1 MHTRLTAVFRDTL
14 LSDQVELRQ
23 ACMSA
28 KKPTQKPKGWG
39 KFGSLSNDRGVKP
52 SRLLF
57 SIFWSLYGKERRLTS
72 QTAAGN
78 RALKVLE
85 E

>member
-57 SIFWSLYGKERRLTS
+57 SIFWSLYREGTQAHFPNCGGKS
-72 QTAAGN
+72 S
-78 RALKVLE
+78 LKST
-85 E
+85 

>member
-57 SIFWSLYGKERRLTS
+57 RSSGVSTGKGRRLTS